1 MLEDTKQHLNSLE
14 GYLDL
19 LTKNNLKYVDIHV
32 NDFYELLYELV
43 TRYQDL
49 VVNFKDYHNNLNNKY
64 MDVNS
69 YIGFDVTYPY
79 NKIMLRVN
87 RRGPTIASKEITKNF
102 AELSPKKIF
111 SLVKS
116 SGQNL
121 ALSVLDNSSDL
132 IYVKATSIQEDYDGP
147 ILVVILILV
156 IILTAGNPV

>member
-1 MLEDTKQHLNSLE
+1 
-14 GYLDL
+14 
-19 LTKNNLKYVDIHV
+19 
-32 NDFYELLYELV
+32 
-43 TRYQDL
+43 
-49 VVNFKDYHNNLNNKY
+49 

-132 IYVKATSIQEDYDGP
+132 IYVKATSIQEDYTVLLSTNIMCLKNSINCGDV
-147 ILVVILILV
+147 LR
-156 IILTAGNPV
+156 AA

>member
-1 MLEDTKQHLNSLE
+1 MA
-14 GYLDL
+14 
-19 LTKNNLKYVDIHV
+19 
-32 NDFYELLYELV
+32 
-43 TRYQDL
+43 
-49 VVNFKDYHNNLNNKY
+49 
-64 MDVNS
+64 
-69 YIGFDVTYPY
+69 
-79 NKIMLRVN
+79 MLRVN

-132 IYVKATSIQEDYDGP
+132 IYVKATSIQEDYIGP